1 MNNTSFAEILD
12 GLEKDVL
19 DIVSNLERQI
29 SIRLASDYRHNDR
42 ISPAKPFQP
51 KWKGLRSA
59 LRWLWK
65 GQSEDNPDYAHLY
78 GKKPK
83 REPREGR
90 PTLEE
95 YLLEVRT
102 IDGFADEIFFEVFG
116 DLIVEANISDLLRQ
130 FKLDFRNVI
139 MKYKNLIKSAAK
151 APEEAPG
158 ATAQKPVA
166 PEAPA
171 PAQASRPT
179 EPEKAPEVQTSEPA
193 TSPKKSEEEGKT
205 SEPEKAPEEKAEAPK
220 NEPVASS
227 QEDEEKNSNSG
238 VGSNEAGSSRK
249 PKSHSANIGRWF
261 KEAMDAKKKG
271 GEGLIPKPEWLNAK
285 GIVKPEKLPWVI
297 AWMGTKSHKD
307 LHKDEDVRSELQ
319 SAIGSSFKDFVPQI
333 AKKKGDSL
341 VAYLRKNMPMVS
353 DEEFKRLVS
362 ELYGSEYDGPG
373 ASSQKKDKE
382 DSKDASAEAEKEEKK
397 QGPDIQE
404 IRLKTLS
411 VLYDGIDGK
420 ENVAKARQQVVAAED
435 KLAKATDDKRAD
447 IENELT
453 KAREGVNQA
462 AKEAILTSIE
472 NKIVEPVFDRM
483 ESDDDAEYFA
493 KWWKSFKRERMR
505 DDQETI
511 DSLIVRINSGAMFDD
526 ILKNSEVSKKKPEKK
541 IKLRNLMD
549 MLKT

>member
-65 GQSEDNPDYAHLY
+65 GQSEDNPDYTHLY
-78 GKKPK
+78 GKKTK
-83 REPREGR
+83 KESRCGR

-95 YLLEVRT
+95 YLSEIRT
-102 IDGFADEIFFEVFG
+102 MDGFADEIFFEVFG
-116 DLIVEANISDLLRQ
+116 DLIVEANISDLIRQ

-139 MKYKNLIKSAAK
+139 LRYKNLIKGAVK
-151 APEEAPG
+151 APEEAPV
-158 ATAQKPVA
+158 ATGQKPVT
-166 PEAPA
+166 PEA

-179 EPEKAPEVQTSEPA
+179 EPKEPEKAPETPAPEPSTSQKAP
-193 TSPKKSEEEGKT
+193 EEEGKT
-205 SEPEKAPEEKAEAPK
+205 SEPEKVPEEKAEAPK

-227 QEDEEKNSNSG
+227 QEDEEKNSDSG
-238 VGSNEAGSSRK
+238 TGSNEAGSSRK
-249 PKSHSANIGRWF
+249 SKSHSANIGRWF

-271 GEGLIPKPEWLNAK
+271 GDGLIPKPEWLNAK

-333 AKKKGDSL
+333 AKKKDDSL
-341 VAYLRKNMPMVS
+341 VGYLRKNMPMVS

-373 ASSQKKDKE
+373 TSSQKKDKE
-382 DSKDASAEAEKEEKK
+382 DSGDAGVEAEKEEKK

-411 VLYDGIDGK
+411 ALYDGMESK
-420 ENVAKARQQVVAAED
+420 D
-435 KLAKATDDKRAD
+435 K
-447 IENELT
+447 
-453 KAREGVNQA
+453 
-462 AKEAILTSIE
+462 ILTSIE

-483 ESDDDAEYFA
+483 ESDEDAEYFA

-505 DDQETI
+505 DDQETT

-526 ILKNSEVSKKKPEKK
+526 ILKNSEVSKNKPEKK

-549 MLKT
+549 MLKA